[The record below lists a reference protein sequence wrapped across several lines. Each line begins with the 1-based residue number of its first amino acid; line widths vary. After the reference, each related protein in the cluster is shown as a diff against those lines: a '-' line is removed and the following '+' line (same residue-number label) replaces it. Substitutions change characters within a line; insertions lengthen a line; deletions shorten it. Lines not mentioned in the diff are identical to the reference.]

1 MTESSFWTWPP
12 ATLFEQITL
21 AREPGE
27 QVNPLRRLAALS
39 HERRFRGVMEVSEE
53 CCERWPSQKQRLASS
68 MYHHQSDNRADSVTQ
83 EKGRLAPNTIGDE
96 TCRNRSNRRCD
107 ETNGQSEADE
117 PHVEPLRKKGQI
129 EQHIERSVDHVQSDD
144 VQDVQIGI
152 SAKLASPSYVVLNER
167 GRRVGICGRSV
178 M

>member
-1 MTESSFWTWPP
+1 MSKSLRVGFKQ
-12 ATLFEQITL
+12 FTL

-27 QVNPLRRLAALS
+27 QVNPLQRLAALS
-39 HERRFRGVMEVSEE
+39 RERRFRGVTEVSEE

-83 EKGRLAPNTIGDE
+83 DKGGIAPNTIGDE

-107 ETNGQSEADE
+107 ETNGQSECDDL
-117 PHVEPLRKKGQI
+117 HVDPQRKKAQI
-129 EQHIERSVDHVQSDD
+129 EQHIERSVDHVHADD
-144 VQDVQIGI
+144 VQGVRIGFRPN
-152 SAKLASPSYVVLNER
+152 S
-167 GRRVGICGRSV
+167 RVRA